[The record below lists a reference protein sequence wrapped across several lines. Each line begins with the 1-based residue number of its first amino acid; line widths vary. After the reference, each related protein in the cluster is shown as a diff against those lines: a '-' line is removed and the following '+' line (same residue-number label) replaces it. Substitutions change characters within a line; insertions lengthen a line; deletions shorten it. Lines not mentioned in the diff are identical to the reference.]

1 MNKWLAAALL
11 ISWVPIGNSAEAII
25 TGVGHVKSS
34 PDYIELNILIDSKC
48 YASPNEARKVNDE
61 SARKIVDFLNE
72 KIKKK
77 DNYNTVISTG
87 GYTQPYR
94 TYYQDKYFCED
105 TFQKQNNIIF
115 RTQDLEN
122 FESLFNEIQ
131 NVVYK
136 QLSRAAPNVIEASI
150 SYATM
155 SSPIAGISQ
164 ELRSQLEQK
173 SLALAFQDATAKLSA
188 LLKSN
193 KIQNLKM
200 TRASEIPPIE
210 PMPIYQKRMAAPM
223 EMMAGG
229 ARAQDS
235 APVQFDEQD
244 IDKTI
249 YFQFTFD
256 DINLP

>member
-1 MNKWLAAALL
+1 MNKWSVTAIL
-11 ISWVPIGNSAEAII
+11 ISWVSIGNAAEAMI

-34 PDYIELNILIDSKC
+34 PDYIELNILVDSKC
-48 YASPNEARKVNDE
+48 YSTPSDARKINDE
-61 SARKIVDFLNE
+61 AARKIVDFLNS

-87 GYTQPYR
+87 GYTQPYQ
-94 TYYQDKYFCED
+94 TYYQDKYFCKD

-115 RTQDLEN
+115 RTQDIDN
-122 FESLFNEIQ
+122 FESLFDEIQ
-131 NVVYK
+131 NTVYK
-136 QLSRAAPNVIEASI
+136 QISRFSPLLIESSI
-150 SYATM
+150 SYATI
-155 SSPIAGISQ
+155 SSPVPGISQ
-164 ELRSQLEQK
+164 DLRSQLEQK
-173 SLALAFQDATAKLSA
+173 ALGLAFQDASAKLSA

-200 TRASEIPPIE
+200 VKASEIPPTE
-210 PMPIYQKRMAAPM
+210 PMPFFQKRIAPM

-229 ARAQDS
+229 GGQGDS
-235 APVQFDEQD
+235 RVPVQFDEQD

-256 DINLP
+256 DISLP